1 MAAAPAVSTQFGRLH
16 PVTELAHVTPLWE
29 SGSLS
34 RAAGTRVLLKME
46 ALQPVGSFKIRGV
59 ERLCRR
65 AVDEGTRHLVCA
77 SGGNAGFAV
86 AYAARRFGVM
96 ATIFVPETTPEHTRD
111 GLRAEG
117 AEVVE
122 AGHSWDDAHEV
133 AADFATRKKT
143 TYVHPFDHPDLWAG
157 HSTMIDELAAQG
169 PEPGAIICSVGG
181 GGLLCGVLEGIERQ
195 GWSEVPVIA
204 VETEG
209 AQSFAR
215 SVEARAPIVLD
226 RIDSLATTLGA
237 RRIASEALARAAR
250 FQVRSEIVTDAEA
263 VTACR
268 RFADEH
274 RILVEP
280 ACGAALA
287 VVTERLVGPGPIV
300 VIVCGGA
307 GASPALLAEW
317 ERRVRE

>member
-1 MAAAPAVSTQFGRLH
+1 M
-16 PVTELAHVTPLWE
+16 TELAHVTPLWE

-34 RAAGTRVLLKME
+34 RSAGTRVLLKME

-65 AVDEGTRHLVCA
+65 TVDEGSRHLVCA
-77 SGGNAGFAV
+77 SGGNAGLAV

-96 ATIFVPETTPEHTRD
+96 ATIYVPETTPEHTREA
-111 GLRAEG
+111 LRAEG

-122 AGHSWDDAHEV
+122 AGESWDDAHEV
-133 AADFATRKKT
+133 AADFAARKKT

-157 HSTMIDELAAQG
+157 HSTMIDEIAAQG

-181 GGLLCGVLEGIERQ
+181 GGLLCGVLEGMERQ
-195 GWSEVPVIA
+195 GWSEIPVIA

-209 AQSFAR
+209 ADSFAR
-215 SVEARAPIVLD
+215 SVEAREPIVLE
-226 RIDSLATTLGA
+226 RIASLATTLGA
-237 RRIASEALARAAR
+237 RRVATEALARAAR

-263 VTACR
+263 VAACR
-268 RFADEH
+268 HFADEH

-287 VVTERLVGPGPIV
+287 VLTERVVGPGPIV

-307 GASPALLAEW
+307 GATPALLAEW
-317 ERRVRE
+317 ERRVRS